1 MSNPTIILD
10 RPEQIFALREFT
22 IYRGLKFEIST
33 GLKLTRGRSCYT
45 IAKTEYGLRGN
56 KAKVL
61 AQLRDILL
69 AKYPFLKESLV

>member
-10 RPEQIFALREFT
+10 RPEQILALRELT
-22 IYRGLKFEIST
+22 IYRGLKREID
-33 GLKLTRGRSCYT
+33 GMRLTRGVSCYAL
-45 IAKTEYGLRGN
+45 AKKEYGLRGN